1 MSLVAQTE
9 IGQAELC
16 YAEGEEEGQV
26 RGQEGAAQE
35 A

>member
-9 IGQAELC
+9 LGQAELR
-16 YAEGEEEGQV
+16 YAEREEEGQV
-26 RGQEGAAQE
+26 REQEGAAQE